1 MTTTTLPNRYQIN
14 GLVDTNNNVLA
25 NMETLATT
33 AGSLISF
40 DATEGKWNVV
50 ILKTETTTRTF
61 TDSDIIGGIS
71 VNGSG
76 LDEMYNSV
84 MVEFPLRDTA
94 DEVDFVR
101 VALSASDRNP
111 NEPDNELVIQLAQCN
126 EPVQAEII
134 ALQEL
139 KPSRADLIVTF
150 QTDWTATDINPG
162 NVVGITNTPYGW
174 SSKLFRVITIERV
187 EDGAITYS
195 ITAQQYDP
203 LVYDTSNLNRFVR
216 SDRNGIRAAGAIG
229 TPVQPQ
235 VTDFKLVARPRLS
248 IETTVPSGLVESM
261 EFWISSDGT
270 SYSQVAEEFP
280 VGGGNFP
287 PGTTVTT
294 DFDRLDGQNVYVKT
308 RGMNSTTTGPF
319 SPASTLLAFVP
330 QQQTDAIGTVTD
342 VVDNTGSSLLGLT
355 AANGLM
361 AILKG
366 LIDDNESG
374 NNAYTGTPGLFKEF
388 ETTFGTATGGKSLT
402 GLSEVDNVFTTIS
415 ASTVGTQLA
424 AMSAG
429 SNSDLVYDG
438 NNTND
443 VTKQISTST
452 TIPAGYTAISA
463 NIETPTVT
471 AQWKY
476 VDHTGSVITAP
487 AQALQP
493 AFNVSLRIGATLAS
507 STIVTQA
514 TVDWTSNYVKLSLP
528 NPTAG
533 TYYVAL
539 QIIQTLDLN
548 MNYTGR
554 TAPVGGGAVP
564 ANEIFLNNFTTFA
577 GTSDC
582 TINWELVR
590 D

>member
-40 DATEGKWNVV
+40 DATQGKWNVV

-101 VALSASDRNP
+101 VALSAADRNP

-139 KPSRADLIVTF
+139 KQSRADLIVTF
-150 QTDWTATDINPG
+150 QTDWTSSDINPG
-162 NVVGITNTPYGW
+162 DVIGITNSPYGW
-174 SSKLFRVITIERV
+174 SSKLFRVITIERI

-261 EFWISSDGT
+261 EFWLSSDGT
-270 SYSQVAEEFP
+270 NYSQVAEEFP

-294 DFDRLDGQNVYVKT
+294 DFDRLDGQDVYVKT

-330 QQQTDAIGTVTD
+330 QQQTDAIGNTTD
-342 VVDNTGSSLLGLT
+342 VVDGSGSSLLGLLG
-355 AANGLM
+355 ANGLM
-361 AILKG
+361 AVLKG
-366 LIDDNESG
+366 LMEDNETG
-374 NNAYTGTPGLFKEF
+374 NNPFTGTPGLFEEF
-388 ETTFGTATGGKSLT
+388 DTTFGLASGGKTLT
-402 GLSEVDNVFTTIS
+402 DLSEVDNVFTTIS

-424 AMSAG
+424 LMTAN
-429 SNSDLVYDG
+429 SNSDFVYKDSDLVIANG
-438 NNTND
+438 
-443 VTKQISTST
+443 ISTST
-452 TIPAGYTAISA
+452 TIPTGYTAISA
-463 NIETPTVT
+463 NIETPTVG

-476 VDHTGSVITAP
+476 VDHTGTVITAP
-487 AQALQP
+487 SDALQP
-493 AFNVSLRIGATLAS
+493 AFAVFLGVGSSPSTMTLL
-507 STIVTQA
+507 STA
-514 TVDWTSNYVKLSLP
+514 TVDWTSNYVKLSYP
-528 NPTAG
+528 NPGAG
-533 TYYVAL
+533 TYWIAMT
-539 QIIQTLDLN
+539 IIQTLDLS

-554 TAPVGGGAVP
+554 SPGVGFVQP
-564 ANEIFLNNFTTFA
+564 SPSSIFLNNFTTFA
-577 GTSDC
+577 VTSDC
-582 TINWELVR
+582 TVNWELVR